1 MYKNFL
7 LWIWQWLHNAFM
19 TDNPS
24 ILEIGRILMVVDFPK
39 RVVHGGIGKR
49 HVEKT
54 NKTVLDFSASVNPYP
69 PRFIWN
75 MDPDRLSK
83 YPDDTYTVLK
93 ERISEVFHKDP
104 AEICVGNGSIELI
117 RAFCSVAF
125 RKGSHKHSFFV
136 ESPTFGEYS
145 LSALLAGAVPAEKQT
160 DADVSFLCNPNNPTG
175 KLLSRDE
182 VVNQFHRTQKDG
194 GLLFCDEAFIELTDP
209 SQSVADLC
217 DPSLFVLRSLTKCFS
232 VPGIRFGYGFG
243 DPAFIEKIET
253 ARTPW
258 GVNAYA
264 EAYAMEAFLHM
275 DELAVSRSRIEAE
288 RLWLVS
294 EIQALGMHCHP
305 SSTNYILIECG
316 RTVTPL
322 CEKLATNGV
331 LVRDCTSFGLPES
344 LRVAVRTREENEKL
358 IGALAACVR

>member
-1 MYKNFL
+1 M
-7 LWIWQWLHNAFM
+7 
-19 TDNPS
+19 
-24 ILEIGRILMVVDFPK
+24 GVDFPK
-39 RVVHGGIGKR
+39 RAVHGGIGKR
-49 HVEKT
+49 HMEKT

-69 PRFIWN
+69 PRFTWN
-75 MDPDRLSK
+75 MDPDRLSE
-83 YPDDTYTVLK
+83 YPDDTYTALK
-93 ERISEVFHKDP
+93 ERISDVFHKDP

-117 RAFCSVAF
+117 RAFCSVVF
-125 RKGSHKHSFFV
+125 RNGSHKHSFFV

-145 LSALLAGAVPAEKQT
+145 LSAHLAGAVRAETQT

-175 KLLSRDE
+175 RLLTRDE
-182 VVNQFHRTQKDG
+182 VIDRFHATQKNG
-194 GLLFCDEAFIELTDP
+194 GLLFCDEAFIELANP

-217 DPSLFVLRSLTKCFS
+217 DPDLFVVRSLTKCFS

-253 ARTPW
+253 ARSPW

-275 DELAVSRSRIEAE
+275 DELAVSRSRIETE
-288 RLWLVS
+288 RLWLIS
-294 EIQALGMHCHP
+294 EIQALGMHCNP
-305 SSTNYILIECG
+305 SSTNYILIDSG
-316 RTVTPL
+316 RKVTPL
-322 CEKLATNGV
+322 CERLASFGV
-331 LVRDCTSFGLPES
+331 LVRDCTSFSLPES